1 MKPENESIGKK
12 ILIGEFERLE
22 MRQYTENLRA
32 VKEAGEKKRRDITRV
47 GTDAAKQH
55 GEIYDIEWM
64 KLQNWKKR
72 SEKKLMDLYKKK
84 ELEYR
89 KLRKGRYGEIESMMM
104 DGIMEIDRQVEHQ
117 INAFDELYKKR
128 LEIIERAKEC
138 LAKGEDVKI
147 SKNSDGTISLEVP
160 PEKDQNSLVPEAIPS
175 PA

>member
-1 MKPENESIGKK
+1 MKPEHESIGKK

-22 MRQYTENLRA
+22 TKQYTENIRA
-32 VKEAGEKKRRDITRV
+32 VEEAGEKKRREITRV

-55 GEIYDIEWM
+55 GEIYDIEYM

-89 KLRKGRYGEIESMMM
+89 KLRKGRYGEIESMMT
-104 DGIMEIDRQVEHQ
+104 DGIMEIDRQVETQ
-117 INAFDELYKKR
+117 INAFETLYKKR
-128 LEIIERAKEC
+128 LEIIESAKES

-147 SKNSDGTISLEVP
+147 LKNSDGTISLEVP
-160 PEKDQNSLVPEAIPS
+160 QKEQTFPSSEAIPS